1 MDHGGPRLAE
11 CLRYPA
17 ALLPVHL
24 LLFLAEGRNHGY
36 ALISRLRQLG
46 VPPALTGSVYRELAR
61 LEHAGLIA
69 SFWEA
74 TQTRGPA
81 RRTYVITPAGVEALA
96 GCAEAATGLG
106 GMLDDLVAR
115 QTALKKERRRI

>member
-1 MDHGGPRLAE
+1 MENGGPRLAE

-17 ALLPVHL
+17 ALFPVHL
-24 LLFLAEGRNHGY
+24 LLLLAEGRNHGY
-36 ALISRLRQLG
+36 ALVARLREVG
-46 VPPALTGSVYRELAR
+46 APPAFAGSVYRELAR
-61 LEHAGLIA
+61 LEDAGLIA

-96 GCAEAATGLG
+96 GCAHAATGLRCV
-106 GMLDDLVAR
+106 LDALVTR
-115 QTALKKERRRI
+115 QKALRTRRRI